1 MRNNRNLRYVFLVF
15 IMIYNINIINAQY
28 APEYDKNTSDSS
40 FIHTHSPNKATFY
53 SAVLPGLGQ
62 IYNKKYW
69 KVPIIYAGFGGLI
82 YYINYNNFIY
92 DKYKDA
98 YNIKLRI
105 ENGEL
110 GLEDMDLYPNSSAN
124 QLRSQKD
131 IWRRY
136 RDLSIIGIGILYA
149 LQIIDADVDANLFY
163 YDMSEDLSIHVA
175 PYIIN
180 NNFQY
185 SNDNTSLGLRC
196 SIKF

>member
-1 MRNNRNLRYVFLVF
+1 MKKEIIIRYIFIIYVIFLFHNNDVLK
-15 IMIYNINIINAQY
+15 AQY
-28 APEYDKNTSDSS
+28 APDYNTSDSV
-40 FIHTHSPNKATFY
+40 FIYSHSPVKATFY

-82 YYINYNNFIY
+82 YYVNYNNFVFK
-92 DKYKDA
+92 KYKEA
-98 YNIKLRI
+98 YDIKLRI
-105 ENGEL
+105 ERGEL
-110 GLEDMDLYPNSSAN
+110 GLEDMDSYPTASSD

-136 RDLSIIGIGILYA
+136 RDLSIIGIGILYVM
-149 LQIIDADVDANLFY
+149 QIIDADVDANLFD
-163 YDMSEDLSIHVA
+163 YDMSEDLSMRIE

-180 NNFQY
+180 STYIESDF
-185 SNDNTSLGLRC
+185 SSTLGLRC